1 MSKTKKLTVLIFFLA
16 LITFYSST
24 LLAQE
29 EEINT
34 LTQDDLTTIT
44 GNVQRPNGVIQLDG
58 KLYIACSGDWTIYE
72 VDLESQTTVTYIYG
86 VRNSHTMIIEDTA
99 DDQVTIWAPDF
110 VQNSLLRVNPVRS
123 PETIASN
130 LEGPWGIATL
140 DQDTFLVT
148 STDGNR
154 IVAINKSGNV
164 LPIATELR
172 SPTGIAVRGNHVYF
186 ANSGSARRAI
196 EWLDLTDVE
205 VRQTMATPTPPS
217 TPINVTPAPLVSG
230 LQNVT
235 SVVLGPDDLL
245 YFAYSLGTRGVVGRI
260 DPELCAAEEEGCTN
274 DEVEIVLYTELTA
287 PLAGLTISPDMLLY
301 THTMFRPEIYQA
313 DLNGL

>member
-1 MSKTKKLTVLIFFLA
+1 MKKTRNVSVSSLLLFLIL
-16 LITFYSST
+16 FYPTT
-24 LLAQE
+24 LHAQS
-29 EEINT
+29 EEIDA

-44 GNVQRPNGVIQLDG
+44 GNVQRPNGVVQLDG

-72 VDLESQTTVTYIYG
+72 VDLTSQTTVTYIYG
-86 VRNSHTMIIEDTA
+86 VRNSHTMLVEDTGDA
-99 DDQVTIWAPDF
+99 QVTIWTPDF
-110 VQNSLLRVNPVRS
+110 VQNSLLRVNPVRA
-123 PETIASN
+123 PETIATN
-130 LEGPWGIATL
+130 LEGPWGIASL

-148 STDGNR
+148 SSDGNR
-154 IVAINKSGNV
+154 IVAVSKSGSV
-164 LPIATELR
+164 LPITTELR
-172 SPTGIAVRGNHVYF
+172 SPTGIAVRNNRAYF

-205 VRQTMATPTPPS
+205 IRQTLATPEAAAS
-217 TPINVTPAPLVSG
+217 AVINVTPAPLVSG

-260 DPELCAAEEEGCTN
+260 DPELCIEEGCTN
-274 DEVEIVLYTELTA
+274 DKVEIVLYTELTA
-287 PLAGLTISPDMLLY
+287 PLAGLTISDDMLLY

-313 DLNGL
+313 DLKEL

>member
-1 MSKTKKLTVLIFFLA
+1 MHTNFKLA
-16 LITFYSST
+16 LLAFLLALT
-24 LLAQE
+24 LLYASRIYSQS

-44 GNVQRPNGVIQLDG
+44 GNVQRPNGLIQLNG

-72 VDLESQTTVTYIYG
+72 VDLEAQSTVTYIYG
-86 VRNSHTMIIEDTA
+86 VRNSHTMLIDSTSN
-99 DDQVTIWAPDF
+99 DQVTIWAPDF

-123 PETIASN
+123 PETIATN
-130 LEGPWGIATL
+130 LEGPWGIASL
-140 DQDTFLVT
+140 DQDTFLIT

-154 IVAINKSGNV
+154 ILAVSKSGNV

-172 SPTGIAVRGNHVYF
+172 SPTGIAVSNNRVYF

-205 VRQTMATPTPPS
+205 IRETLATPEALAATTIEVMPS
-217 TPINVTPAPLVSG
+217 PLVSG

-235 SVVLGPDDLL
+235 NVVLGPDDLL

-260 DPELCAAEEEGCTN
+260 DPEMCIEEGCTN

-313 DLNGL
+313 DLKEL